1 MIPVACVQQLSEIV
15 RSKLRPHPPACGKG
29 RADPADT
36 GTRTHTSRK
45 GCVMLLTRHSL
56 TYSRVIHLP
65 LTLVLCNTRPVA
77 GDLHLGSELESEPNL
92 ILDKSSYRE

>member
-1 MIPVACVQQLSEIV
+1 
-15 RSKLRPHPPACGKG
+15 
-29 RADPADT
+29 
-36 GTRTHTSRK
+36 
-45 GCVMLLTRHSL
+45 MLLTRHSL